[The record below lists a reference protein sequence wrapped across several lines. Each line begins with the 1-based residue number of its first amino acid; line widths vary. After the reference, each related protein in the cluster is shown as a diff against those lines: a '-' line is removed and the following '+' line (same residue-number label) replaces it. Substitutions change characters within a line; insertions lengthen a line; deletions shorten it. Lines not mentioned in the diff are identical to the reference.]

1 MLAGPFYKKP
11 KEWGTVGKLIASI
24 VVSLFSFFMF
34 SSFIM
39 RVSWDE
45 GKGAFGL
52 TTKDIGRALFDRYAF
67 PFELISLVIVV
78 SIVGAIMLAVFSRGK
93 K

>member
-45 GKGAFGL
+45 GKGCIQPYD
-52 TTKDIGRALFDRYAF
+52 KRYWTG
-67 PFELISLVIVV
+67 SL
-78 SIVGAIMLAVFSRGK
+78 
-93 K
+93 